1 MLPLQD
7 LQPTSDWEGRVR
19 FERAASR
26 QIDLGKGREESL
38 QAEDTNVQA
47 EWFVPAFL
55 ALSLLTLPL
64 SSL

>member
-26 QIDLGKGREESL
+26 QIGLGQGGKSL

-55 ALSLLTLPL
+55 ALSLLTLPP
-64 SSL
+64 SSF

>member
-1 MLPLQD
+1 M
-7 LQPTSDWEGRVR
+7 R
-19 FERAASR
+19 FEQVASR
-26 QIDLGKGREESL
+26 QIGLGRGREESL

-55 ALSLLTLPL
+55 ALSLLTLPP